1 MGRRQKLL
9 QRALAFLSLVRWTHL
24 AFLAI
29 AQIVA
34 YYFLFRREGGWM
46 PDFQL
51 LAVLLATGGI
61 VGGGTL
67 INSFYDLDRD
77 LVQRPWRTLF
87 ERPVAK
93 KYGLRIAAW
102 LYAIG
107 LLSALVGLPFPANAG
122 FGLYAILVWLY
133 SHKQWGQH
141 RLGPLMATLLAYT
154 PLLLLAFTF
163 APHSAR
169 GFWTSLPLA
178 LIMIAIE
185 WRRQWERK
193 YLLTLPVE
201 ERKALLTRQ
210 WIYKGL
216 LILGVLAIPLT
227 QIL

>member
-46 PDFQL
+46 PDSQL

-93 KYGLRIAAW
+93 KYGLRVAAW
-102 LYAIG
+102 LYGIG

-163 APHSAR
+163 APHSAQ

-178 LIMIAIE
+178 LVMIVIE

-193 YLLTLPVE
+193 YLLTLPLE

>member
-1 MGRRQKLL
+1 VGRRQKLL

-34 YYFLFRREGGWM
+34 YYFLFRQEGGWM

-51 LAVLLATGGI
+51 LAVLLATGGL

-67 INSFYDLDRD
+67 ITSFYDLDRD

-141 RLGPLMATLLAYT
+141 HLGPLMATLLAYT

-178 LIMIAIE
+178 LVMIAIE

>member
-1 MGRRQKLL
+1 
-9 QRALAFLSLVRWTHL
+9 
-24 AFLAI
+24 
-29 AQIVA
+29 
-34 YYFLFRREGGWM
+34 M

-102 LYAIG
+102 LYGIG
-107 LLSALVGLPFPANAG
+107 LLSALAGLPFPANAG

>member
-1 MGRRQKLL
+1 
-9 QRALAFLSLVRWTHL
+9 L

-34 YYFLFRREGGWM
+34 YYFLFRQEGGWM

-178 LIMIAIE
+178 LVMIAIE

-193 YLLTLPVE
+193 YLLTLPVV